1 MLKKCKDLSS
11 SEKKYLRT
19 LEPFVHIS
27 GTLKDFGIITRWHS
41 GSGKN
46 ERRVCRLYPFSTI
59 IRFHKKAPA
68 KLRRL
73 EEKMQELVSDDFREA
88 LDYNARIT
96 TGIKGKEKIHQSSAY
111 IFVPLSSYLKY
122 SNDIELIDSEELK
135 EKWRMENVRQYYKKI
150 GIKFN
155 IKKRRRIIS

>member
-1 MLKKCKDLSS
+1 MLKKRKDLSS

-19 LEPFVHIS
+19 LEPFVHIN
-27 GTLKDFGIITRWHS
+27 GTYKDMGIDTRWHS
-41 GSGKN
+41 GTGKN
-46 ERRVCRLYPFSTI
+46 ERRVYRLFAFCHGV
-59 IRFHKKAPA
+59 RVHKKAPA
-68 KLRRL
+68 NLRIL

-122 SNDIELIDSEELK
+122 SNDIELIDYEELK
-135 EKWRMENVRQYYKKI
+135 EKWRMENVGQYYKKI

-155 IKKRRRIIS
+155 IKNRRRIVS